1 MTTPVIIDIILAA
14 VLIGFAVYGAQ
25 KGLLRTLA
33 GLIIVIVS
41 LVGAGM
47 IAASFSG
54 PVTGV
59 VSPLLEEHFT
69 KKVQQAMA
77 EQAEN
82 RIREAEE
89 ADGLTAEQLQI
100 AELLERLGIDE
111 EEWDSVTD
119 RIRERA
125 DDAGAEIAD
134 VLVGTVVETLT
145 YSLIHSVLYILAFLA
160 LMLLLHVLLKAM
172 DLVFKLPGLHLL
184 NTMGG
189 SVAGAVQGMLVVF
202 LAVWLLRRFGVAFD
216 ESLLTETYIL
226 KFFTTHTPVSLLLS
240 FL

>member
-25 KGLLRTLA
+25 RGLLRTLA
-33 GLIIVIVS
+33 GLIIVVVS

-82 RIREAEE
+82 RDWESTGES
-89 ADGLTAEQLQI
+89 DLTAEQLQI
-100 AELLERLGIDE
+100 LDLLERLGIDE
-111 EEWDSVTD
+111 EDWDSVTETV
-119 RIRERA
+119 RERA
-125 DDAGAEIAD
+125 DDAGAAVAD

-145 YSLIHSVLYILAFLA
+145 YSLIHSILYILSFLA

-172 DLVFKLPGLHLL
+172 DLVLKLPGLHLL
-184 NTMGG
+184 NTLGG
-189 SVAGAVQGMLVVF
+189 SIAGAVQGMLVLF
-202 LAVWLLRRFGVAFD
+202 LAVWVLRRFGVSFD
-216 ESLLTETYIL
+216 AELLAETYIL